1 MRKGIG
7 KESQSL
13 CEYAIYLDFTSQEQG
28 NLSVVGNSASTLD
41 AQQVFNSTFSALIN
55 KDYYISVDI
64 DKYLNVLE
72 HALSKVDFL
81 IGAAIFMLP
90 SSVKLNIG
98 NTVGQY
104 TTIKFDKNLDRK
116 TGSNRNIYKSKVYDQ
131 KPLTSDNFNIN
142 KKKNA
147 IPSKYTLVSDIPLK
161 TRCVYFEMFTISS
174 SEYK

>member
-7 KESQSL
+7 KESKSL
-13 CEYAIYLDFTSQEQG
+13 WEYAIYLDFTSQVQG

-41 AQQVFNSTFSALIN
+41 AQQVFNSTFNALRN

-64 DKYLNVLE
+64 DKYLSVLE

-81 IGAAIFMLP
+81 IGNL
-90 SSVKLNIG
+90 KLNIG

-104 TTIKFDKNLDRK
+104 ATIKFDKNLDRK
-116 TGSNRNIYKSKVYDQ
+116 TGSNRNIYKSKVYHQ

-142 KKKNA
+142 
-147 IPSKYTLVSDIPLK
+147 
-161 TRCVYFEMFTISS
+161 
-174 SEYK
+174 

>member
-1 MRKGIG
+1 MW
-7 KESQSL
+7 
-13 CEYAIYLDFTSQEQG
+13 EYAIYLDFTSQVQG
-28 NLSVVGNSASTLD
+28 NLSVVGNSAPTLD
-41 AQQVFNSTFSALIN
+41 ARQVFNSTFNALRN

-64 DKYLNVLE
+64 DKYLSVLE

-81 IGAAIFMLP
+81 IGAASFMLP
-90 SSVKLNIG
+90 SNLKLNIG

-104 TTIKFDKNLDRK
+104 ATIKFDKNLDRK
-116 TGSNRNIYKSKVYDQ
+116 TGSNRNIYKSKVYHQ

-142 KKKNA
+142 KKNV
-147 IPSKYTLVSDIPLK
+147 IPSKCTLVFDIPLK

>member
-7 KESQSL
+7 KESKSL
-13 CEYAIYLDFTSQEQG
+13 WEYTIYLDFTSQVQG

-41 AQQVFNSTFSALIN
+41 AQQVFNSTFNALRN

-64 DKYLNVLE
+64 DKYLSILE

-90 SSVKLNIG
+90 SNLKLNIG

-104 TTIKFDKNLDRK
+104 ATIKFDKNLERK
-116 TGSNRNIYKSKVYDQ
+116 TGSNRNIYKSKVYHQ
-131 KPLTSDNFNIN
+131 KPLTSDNININ
-142 KKKNA
+142 KKNA
-147 IPSKYTLVSDIPLK
+147 IPSKYTLVFDIPLK

>member
-1 MRKGIG
+1 M
-7 KESQSL
+7 
-13 CEYAIYLDFTSQEQG
+13 
-28 NLSVVGNSASTLD
+28 SVVGNSASTLD

-64 DKYLNVLE
+64 DKYLSVLE

-116 TGSNRNIYKSKVYDQ
+116 TGSNRNVYKSKVYDQ

-147 IPSKYTLVSDIPLK
+147 IPSKYTLVFDIPLK